1 MRGIGRTARE
11 SGLTVSALRFYD
23 GAGVLVPAHVDPW
36 SGYRYYDDDQV
47 LAARLL
53 ARLRRV
59 GMPLEDVR
67 RVLDARRDP
76 EVAGR
81 ILEAHLR
88 RLEDGLADARRELSA
103 ARSLL
108 APESP
113 MTAVAPTV
121 VRIPAAFLGTA
132 LRAVRTAVGTDPD
145 QPMLAGV
152 LVEAGPDGV
161 RVVATDRYRLAV
173 RAVPG
178 AAVDGPAVSALLP
191 VALVDEVLDRGADG
205 AAVITVSGD
214 GVTVE
219 VGGCAASGRR
229 LDAGFPDYRRVLRP
243 AGRYRVDVDAGRLR
257 ADVAAAPTRLVAD
270 ETGAEHTV
278 TVLRVSGDGG
288 LSLGGDGGDDGG
300 DDAALEVG
308 VNREFL
314 LQALDTGES
323 GQLVLDLDGPIAP
336 LVVRER
342 TAADDSLHMLMP
354 VRLP

>member
-1 MRGIGRTARE
+1 MRGIGRTARD

-47 LAARLL
+47 VAARLL

-81 ILEAHLR
+81 ILEEHLR

-108 APESP
+108 DLESP
-113 MTAVAPTV
+113 MTAAPPTV
-121 VRIPAAFLGTA
+121 VRTTAASLAAA
-132 LRAVRTAVGTDPD
+132 LSAVRTAVGTDPEL
-145 QPMLAGV
+145 PVLAGV
-152 LVEAGPDGV
+152 LLEAGDDGV
-161 RVVATDRYRLAV
+161 RLVATDRYRLAV

-178 AAVDGPAVSALLP
+178 AAVDGRAVSVLLP
-191 VALVDEVLDRGADG
+191 AAFVDEVLGGGADG
-205 AAVITVSGD
+205 PAAVTVAGD
-214 GVTVE
+214 DVSVEAGGRTV
-219 VGGCAASGRR
+219 SGRR
-229 LDAGFPDYRRVLRP
+229 LDADFPDYRRILRP
-243 AGRYRVDVDAGRLR
+243 AGRYRVDVEAARLR
-257 ADVAAAPTRLVAD
+257 DEVAAAPTRQVAD
-270 ETGAEHTV
+270 EAGAEHMV
-278 TVLRVSGDGG
+278 TVLRVSDDGG
-288 LSLGGDGGDDGG
+288 LSLGGDAVDGT

-314 LQALDTGES
+314 LQALDTAGP

-336 LVVRER
+336 LVVRDR
-342 TAADDSLHMLMP
+342 AAADDSLHMLMP
-354 VRLP
+354 VRLA